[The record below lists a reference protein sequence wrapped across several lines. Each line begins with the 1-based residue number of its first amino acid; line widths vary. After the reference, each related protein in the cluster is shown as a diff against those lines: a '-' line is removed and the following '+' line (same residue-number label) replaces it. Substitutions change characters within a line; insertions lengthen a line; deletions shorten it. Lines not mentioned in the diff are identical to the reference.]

1 MVTIA
6 LRKLEEKIDEVI
18 ENMEWLHL
26 QIEEL
31 EQNQVH
37 LKNDNAQLKEQ
48 KMEWEQTLAGL
59 LNKLEKLQPSAHK
72 VPAAEEAVY

>member
-31 EQNQVH
+31 EENQTQ
-37 LKNDNAQLKEQ
+37 LRTDNMQLKEQ
-48 KMEWEQTLAGL
+48 KIEWEQTLASL
-59 LNKLEKLQPSAHK
+59 LHKLDKLQPSIHK
-72 VPAAEEAVY
+72 TPTVEEAVY